1 MPNNLI
7 SCDSGSDKIYH
18 HSGITSTI
26 TNSFASPASSRGLSF
41 DGTHLIS
48 CDHASDKIYHHSGIT
63 GIITTSFDSPG
74 DNLYGLAYETA
85 AC

>member
-1 MPNNLI
+1 MPNNLV
-7 SCDSGSDKIYH
+7 SCAK
-18 HSGITSTI
+18 
-26 TNSFASPASSRGLSF
+26 
-41 DGTHLIS
+41 GT
-48 CDHASDKIYHHSGIT
+48 DKIYHHSGIT